1 LSSPGP
7 IAERPRARRV
17 LLVGMMGAGKSTV
30 AALLAAQLG
39 WPVIDTDTIVE
50 RKAGATV
57 AEIFARDGEGVFRAA
72 EAGAISDLQT
82 CGQPLVVS
90 VGGGAVVS
98 EANRVALR
106 AAGTV
111 VWLRARPATLAA
123 RVGSGESRPLLSR
136 GGLEPEAALGQ
147 LAAEREGCYR
157 DAADLVVDV
166 DDASAD
172 EVADLVM
179 GALASALAL

>member
-1 LSSPGP
+1 MSSPGP
-7 IAERPRARRV
+7 KAERYRGKRV

-30 AALLAAQLG
+30 AALLAARLG

-50 RKAGATV
+50 RKAGASV
-57 AEIFARDGEGVFRAA
+57 AEIFARDGEEVFRAA
-72 EAGAISDLQT
+72 EAGAILDLE
-82 CGQPLVVS
+82 GGRQPLVVS

-98 EANRVALR
+98 KANREALR

-123 RVGSGESRPLLSR
+123 RVGSGKSRPLLSR
-136 GGLEPEAALGQ
+136 GGLEPETALGQ

-166 DDASAD
+166 DEASAV
-172 EVADLVM
+172 EAADLVM
-179 GALASALAL
+179 SALTSALAL